1 MFRLSSRILIFFQN
15 TAKVEMSKMV
25 INGETKDSKSLGVKI
40 ATKSMT
46 GEETFHCSPP
56 QLYRAFTDKEVG
68 TSLY

>member
-1 MFRLSSRILIFFQN
+1 
-15 TAKVEMSKMV
+15 MSKMV

-68 TSLY
+68 TS